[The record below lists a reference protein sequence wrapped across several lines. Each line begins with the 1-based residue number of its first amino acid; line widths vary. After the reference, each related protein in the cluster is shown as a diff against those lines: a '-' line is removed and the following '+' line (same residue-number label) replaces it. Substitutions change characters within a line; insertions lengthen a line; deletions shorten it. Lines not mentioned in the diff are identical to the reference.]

1 MFEFSISG
9 VGLVKYQYDEQ
20 QLAVILA
27 FLVCSLVSESATLDT
42 TFGYSKQ
49 GASRGVGQKF
59 SFTCER
65 SSFQVVTKVCNAVGN
80 HRSNRHDPEAR
91 LGY

>member
-9 VGLVKYQYDEQ
+9 VGLVKYQYDE

-42 TFGYSKQ
+42 TFGHSKQ
-49 GASRGVGQKF
+49 GVSRKESAKNSVLLM
-59 SFTCER
+59 SV
-65 SSFQVVTKVCNAVGN
+65 QVVCNAVGN
-80 HRSNRHDPEAR
+80 HRSNRHSVLWWR
-91 LGY
+91 RC

>member
-1 MFEFSISG
+1 MFEYSISG
-9 VGLVKYQYDEQ
+9 DGVVKYQYDEQ

-42 TFGYSKQ
+42 TFGYSKH

-65 SSFQVVTKVCNAVGN
+65 SSCGQRCVMPSEITDQIATAFW
-80 HRSNRHDPEAR
+80 SR